1 VNEVQSLITRAEKYL
16 ATAELLIEQQDLES
30 SVSRAYYAMFFCA
43 EALLLTRSLSFSS
56 HRGIISAFGEHFV
69 KTGIL
74 PKELGRA
81 LNRAFDKRQLADY
94 EHRFVI
100 GKREAEDIL
109 RNGKNFL
116 ENVTELLERE
126 GILRDE

>member
-1 VNEVQSLITRAEKYL
+1 MNDVQSLISRAQRYL
-16 ATAELLIEQQDLES
+16 ATAELLVERQDLES

-43 EALLLTRSLSFSS
+43 EALLLTKRLSFSS
-56 HRGIISAFGEHFV
+56 HRGVISAFGEHFV
-69 KTGIL
+69 RTGVL

-100 GKREAEDIL
+100 GKREPEEIL
-109 RNGKNFL
+109 RNGKTFL
-116 ENVTELLERE
+116 ESVTDVLKRE
-126 GILRDE
+126 CVLSNE